1 MQELRQYVK
10 EKAPISKV
18 QKHVQ
23 SLESA
28 FWREAIDILVSDER
42 KGIVALREKLE
53 TLILKE
59 EQEKLRV
66 YTLFSFEREANASGF
81 LKVAGVDEVGR
92 GPLAGPV
99 VAAAV
104 ILPPDE
110 DWTSIND
117 SKKLSEA
124 KREELYE
131 RIIDKAL
138 AYGVG
143 LVDCVKI
150 DEVNILEATKLAMKE
165 AISKVNPDFLLIDAL
180 TLDDIPIKQR
190 GIVKG
195 DTLSASIAAASIVA
209 KVTRDRYMVA
219 LHEKYPMYDFVNN
232 KGYGTPLHYEGI
244 KKFGL
249 IDEHRRSFLKN
260 ME

>member
-1 MQELRQYVK
+1 MKVLKQFVE
-10 EKAPISKV
+10 EKAAISKI
-18 QKHVQ
+18 QKHVH
-23 SLESA
+23 SLDPAS
-28 FWREAIDILVSDER
+28 WREAIDILMPDER
-42 KGIVALREKLE
+42 KGVLALRAKLE
-53 TLILKE
+53 AFLLKE
-59 EQEKLRV
+59 QEEKERV
-66 YTLFSFEREANASGF
+66 HRMFRYEREAHTAGF
-81 LKVAGVDEVGR
+81 LRVAGIDEVGR

-104 ILPPDE
+104 ILPHDE
-110 DWTSIND
+110 DWSYIND

-124 KREELYE
+124 KREELYDK
-131 RIIDKAL
+131 IIEKSL
-138 AYGVG
+138 AYGIG

-165 AISKVNPDFLLIDAL
+165 AISKVNADFLLIDAL
-180 TLDDIPIKQR
+180 TLDDIYIEQK
-190 GIVKG
+190 GIIKG

-209 KVTRDRYMVA
+209 KVTRDRYMTA
-219 LHEKYPMYDFVNN
+219 LHEKYPGYDFINN

-260 ME
+260 MG